1 MTNVLLPVTLVTA
14 GGLALINFWLGIR
27 IGQVRRSA
35 KISVGD
41 GGHEPLVRRMR
52 AQANFVEF
60 APFVLALIGLIE
72 LNIGGATWLWVVAS
86 AFLVARVLHG
96 FGMDGW
102 GPGRT
107 IGTAVTMLV
116 MVGLALYAISLPL
129 LARRQLAPT
138 AADVTAAVV
147 SSHTRV
153 ALG

>member
-14 GGLALINFWLGIR
+14 GGLALINFWLGMR
-27 IGQVRRSA
+27 TGQMRGRA
-35 KISVGD
+35 KISIGD

-52 AQANFVEF
+52 AHANFVEY

-72 LNIGGATWLWVVAS
+72 FNIGGATWLWVVAS

-102 GPGRT
+102 SAGRG

-116 MVGLALYAISLPL
+116 MVGLGLYAISLPL
-129 LARRQLAPT
+129 ITPIPT
-138 AADVTAAVV
+138 HAVKV
-147 SSHTRV
+147 DLPRN
-153 ALG
+153 